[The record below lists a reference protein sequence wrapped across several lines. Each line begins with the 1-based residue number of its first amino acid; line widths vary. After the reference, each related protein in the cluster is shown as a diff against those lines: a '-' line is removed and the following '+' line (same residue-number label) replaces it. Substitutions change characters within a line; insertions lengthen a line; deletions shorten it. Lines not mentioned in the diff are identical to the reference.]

1 MTYWSNFR
9 MGVGRSPA
17 HLLPNIRYGTEYYP
31 PKVARRL
38 RALNITTWC
47 AAGLGTLFAFWY
59 FIDPTPGI
67 WKVGVTNALG
77 SLALA
82 MIPFLHRVG
91 PRAAPAAFA
100 TIIYIYIFIVCWQI
114 GTGTGMQMQYLAVAA
129 ATILFLGT
137 ESVGLIAVFA
147 VAAVALIITLEI
159 MVPRE
164 TGLVPST
171 TMFGNFLL
179 GVPATCA
186 ILFAV
191 VYYAV
196 REAARAED
204 SAEHEFARS
213 EALLKNILPVS
224 VVEELKQSSRAT
236 IARRYDEASVLFAD
250 MAGFTARSATVT
262 PEDLVKFLDHVF
274 TTFDYLAERHHL
286 EKIKTTGDSYMVVAG
301 LPTTRLDHALALASF
316 ALEMA
321 KVATDFRDPE
331 GREVPF
337 RIGIASGP
345 VVAGVVGTRKFFY
358 DVWGDTVNLA
368 ARMET
373 TGVPGKIQVA
383 QKTYEQLRTMF
394 VFEDRGQIEIKGKG
408 LMQTWFL
415 KEATRS
421 M

>member
-1 MTYWSNFR
+1 
-9 MGVGRSPA
+9 MGVGCSAAR
-17 HLLPNIRYGTEYYP
+17 LLPNIRYGTEYYP

-59 FIDPTPGI
+59 FIDRTPGI

-91 PRAAPAAFA
+91 PRTAPVAFA
-100 TIIYIYIFIVCWQI
+100 TTVYIYIFIVCWQI
-114 GTGTGMQMQYLAVAA
+114 GIGTGMQMQYLAVAA
-129 ATILFLGT
+129 ATILFLGA

-164 TGLVPST
+164 TGLVPAT

-224 VVEELKQSSRAT
+224 VVEELKQSSRAK
-236 IARRYDEASVLFAD
+236 IAKRYDEASVLFAD

-262 PEDLVKFLDHVF
+262 PEDLVKFLDYVF

-301 LPTTRLDHALALASF
+301 LPTIRLDHASALASF

-321 KVATDFRDPE
+321 KVATHFRDPE

-383 QKTYEQLRTMF
+383 RKTYEQLRTMF
-394 VFEDRGQIEIKGKG
+394 VFESRGQIEIKGKG

-415 KEATRS
+415 KEATRA